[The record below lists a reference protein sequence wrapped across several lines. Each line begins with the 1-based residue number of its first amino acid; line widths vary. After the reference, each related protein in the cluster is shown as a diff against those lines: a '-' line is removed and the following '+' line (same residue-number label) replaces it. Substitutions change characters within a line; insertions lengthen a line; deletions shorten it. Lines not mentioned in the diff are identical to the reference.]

1 MGLVFLENLVKLICS
16 YLSCQ
21 LFSANKYISGVGT
34 ESRATNRTDKCS
46 ITDYTMTKTFKI
58 KMKLGCLGHKSPVL
72 HCELHCSIC
81 SEHTTCA
88 LCTENTSRPHNTTA
102 CYERQYFNHTTKF
115 SALIEAMA

>member
-1 MGLVFLENLVKLICS
+1 MGLVFLENLVELICS

-72 HCELHCSIC
+72 YCELHCSIC

-102 CYERQYFNHTTKF
+102 WYERQYFNHTTKF